1 MLGVARRLAAA
12 GVMGINR
19 RNSDYTLKYNPR
31 KLFPLVDDKLLT
43 KRLAQDAGLAVPQL
57 YEVVQIEHEIRDI
70 HARLQQHPDF
80 VVKPAG
86 GSGGDGIV
94 VIIGRMK
101 NHYLKASGAIMPREE
116 LDYHLYNVL
125 NGMFSLGGHRDHA
138 LIEYRVKP
146 DPVFG
151 QISFQGVPD
160 IRIVV
165 FLGVPVMA
173 MVRLPTRASDGRAN
187 LHQGAIGTGVDMSTG
202 RTLTAVWHNT
212 VLHEHPDTGNEVTGV
227 VIPQWE
233 RLLVLAARACDLV
246 GLGYV
251 GVDFVLDREHG
262 PMILELNARPGLN
275 IQIANR
281 AGLLPRLR
289 AVEDARADLTDLDAR
304 VAFAQRHFPAVPS

>member
-1 MLGVARRLAAA
+1 MHIAARLARA

-19 RNSDYTLKYNPR
+19 RNAEFTLRYNR
-31 KLFPLVDDKLLT
+31 RDRYPLVDDKLKT
-43 KRLAQDAGLAVPQL
+43 KRLAEQAGLCVPEL
-57 YEVVQIEHEIRDI
+57 YEVVEIEHQIKGI
-70 HARLQQHPDF
+70 HERLARYPDF

-94 VIIGRMK
+94 VITGRMK
-101 NHYLKASGAIMPREE
+101 DHYRKASGAILTREE
-116 LDYHLYNVL
+116 LDYHLLNIL
-125 NGMFSLGGHRDHA
+125 NGMFSLGGYRDHA
-138 LIEYRVKP
+138 LIEYRVKS

-151 QISFQGVPD
+151 EISFQGVPD

-165 FLGVPVMA
+165 LLGVPVMA
-173 MVRLPTRASDGRAN
+173 MVRLPTRASDGKAN
-187 LHQGAIGTGVDMSTG
+187 LHQGAIGTGVDMATG
-202 RTLTAVWHNT
+202 RTLSAVWRNT
-212 VLHEHPDTGNEVTGV
+212 VLDEHPDTGNAVTGV
-227 VIPQWE
+227 RIPQWD
-233 RLLVLAARACDLV
+233 RLLHLAARACDLT

-289 AVEDARADLTDLDAR
+289 AVEEHRAHLADLDAR
-304 VAFAQRHFPAVPS
+304 IEFAKRRFAAPTS